1 MSFDVEIQGLAPLL
15 QALDSYPD
23 LVRPEMEQAAE
34 AALLSLIPPLADY
47 PSAPSGSTYRRSGT
61 LGRTWT
67 AARPEFAS
75 LQTGFE
81 ASIGNATPYGPY
93 VQGDEQA
100 KVHAGRWKT
109 AQQIAEARRGDIEQY
124 FEKAL
129 QRVAQKLEGLG

>member
-1 MSFDVEIQGLAPLL
+1 MSFDIEIQGLAPLL
-15 QALDSYPD
+15 QALEHYPD

-47 PSAPSGSTYRRSGT
+47 PAAPSSSTYRRTGT

-67 AARPEFAS
+67 TARPEFAP
-75 LQTGFE
+75 LETGFE
-81 ASIGNATPYGPY
+81 ASIGNATPYGPF

-100 KVHAGRWKT
+100 KMHQGRWKT
-109 AQQIAEARRGDIEQY
+109 AQQIAEARRGEIEQY

-129 QRVAQKLEGLG
+129 QRVAQKLEGSG

>member
-15 QALDSYPD
+15 QALEHYPD
-23 LVRPEMEQAAE
+23 LVRPELEQASE

-47 PSAPSGSTYRRSGT
+47 PAAPSSSTYRRSGT

-67 AARPEFAS
+67 AARPEFAPLS
-75 LQTGFE
+75 SGFE
-81 ASIGNATPYGPY
+81 ASIGNATPYGPF

-100 KVHAGRWKT
+100 EMHKGRWKT
-109 AQQIAEARRGDIEQY
+109 TKQIAEAHRGEIEQY

-129 QRVAQKLEGLG
+129 QRVAQKLEGAG